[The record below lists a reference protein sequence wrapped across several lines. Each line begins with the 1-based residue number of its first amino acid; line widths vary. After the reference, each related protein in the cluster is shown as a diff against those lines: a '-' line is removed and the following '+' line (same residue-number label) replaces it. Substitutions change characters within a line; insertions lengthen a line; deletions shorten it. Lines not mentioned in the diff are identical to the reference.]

1 MTERTNILK
10 DGNEGIM
17 KGYEGLDQPFII
29 KTSCISISYS
39 GFMKSEGLTTK
50 FVIVCSIMAHP
61 ANSSGNPWRSHQQK
75 GM

>member
-17 KGYEGLDQPFII
+17 MGYEGLDQPFFI

-39 GFMKSEGLTTK
+39 GFMKGEGLTHLFSEALLGDK
-50 FVIVCSIMAHP
+50 KYPLV
-61 ANSSGNPWRSHQQK
+61 
-75 GM
+75 